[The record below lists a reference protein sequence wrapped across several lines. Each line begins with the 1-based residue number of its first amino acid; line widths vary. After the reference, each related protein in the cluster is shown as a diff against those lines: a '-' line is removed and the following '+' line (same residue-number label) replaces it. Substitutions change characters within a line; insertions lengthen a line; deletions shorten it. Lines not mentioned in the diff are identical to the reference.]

1 MNVDGKYY
9 WSEAGSNFSYKMVKR
24 VTNSELVK
32 NKHILDIYY
41 CAKNPLEKKRDTC

>member
-9 WSEAGSNFSYKMVKR
+9 WSEAGANFSYKMVNR
-24 VTNSELVK
+24 VTNSE
-32 NKHILDIYY
+32 HILDIYY